1 MSKPAKNPPGFDDAY
16 LLNWKSLL
24 ILNLIKIIGWDLSTT
39 EKFNSYNKS
48 KVKSM
53 VVRPTCSLGQAEI
66 ETAVAT
72 PFTYLSD
79 YTKKKIRNLE
89 KRKTKLE
96 SYKNKL
102 KSGEKLTPDQYEAGM
117 LTL

>member
-1 MSKPAKNPPGFDDAY
+1 
-16 LLNWKSLL
+16 
-24 ILNLIKIIGWDLSTT
+24 
-39 EKFNSYNKS
+39 
-48 KVKSM
+48 M
-53 VVRPTCSLGQAEI
+53 VVRPNTSTSLGAAEI
-66 ETAVAT
+66 ETAVAQ

-102 KSGEKLTPDQYEAGM
+102 KSGEKLTPDQYEAGKI
-117 LTL
+117 LKYLKNNYFNF

>member
-1 MSKPAKNPPGFDDAY
+1 
-16 LLNWKSLL
+16 
-24 ILNLIKIIGWDLSTT
+24 
-39 EKFNSYNKS
+39 
-48 KVKSM
+48 M
-53 VVRPTCSLGQAEI
+53 VVAEI
-66 ETAVAT
+66 ETAVDQ

-102 KSGEKLTPDQYEAGM
+102 KSGEKLTPDQYEAGNFIN
-117 LTL
+117 